1 MCPPALIA
9 GLSFAIGAAQ
19 SVMQY
24 QAASAQAEQQNLYY
38 EANRQNALNA
48 FTETQKQLSLRQIQ
62 EQEAAGAEKFDQNL
76 ETKKALATEAVAAGE
91 AGISGLSL
99 DHLMRDIQGRSARYN
114 DRVDENRDWAVTQLQ
129 MEKKGQGYTALD
141 RINSVQKAMKPSF
154 ASAGLRI
161 LGSGVEAMTS
171 YKKLTQ

>member
-24 QAASAQAEQQNLYY
+24 QAASAAAEQQNALY
-38 EANRQNALNA
+38 EQNRVNALAA
-48 FTETQKQLSLRQIQ
+48 FTETQKQLTTRQIQ

-76 ETKKALATEAVAAGE
+76 EAKKAMATETVAAGE
-91 AGISGLSL
+91 SGISGLSL
-99 DHLMRDIQGRSARYN
+99 NHLMRDLQARSSRYN

-129 MEKKGQGYTALD
+129 MEKKGQGYTTVD
-141 RINSVQKAMKPSF
+141 RINSVQKAVKPSF

-161 LGSGVEAMTS
+161 LGSGVDAMTS
-171 YKKLTQ
+171 YRNLTK